1 MTIVKKEKVR
11 VQAGL
16 SQETVDKVK
25 DFYQKEDVSLFM
37 PGKQGVLTIRDKNG
51 KRKEQKRI
59 LTMTINEAYE
69 IFMSE
74 QTEKIIGKSKFAE
87 LRPPEVLLSP
97 QMPRNVCGCIY
108 HTNVKVLEEMYGKYP
123 EHFTPYGEEFIKAC
137 ICDPT
142 SKSCMNSNCQICKD
156 KFQIKFVEELYTQ
169 GFQNNSAKWYQWE
182 KSDDG

>member
-1 MTIVKKEKVR
+1 MTLVEKEKVR

-37 PGKQGVLTIRDKNG
+37 PGKQNVLRIRDKNG

-74 QTEKIIGKSKFAE
+74 QTEKITGKGKFAE
-87 LRPPEVLLSP
+87 LRPTEVLLSS

-108 HTNVKVLEEMYGKYP
+108 HTNIKLLKEMHRKYP

-142 SKSCMNSNCQICKD
+142 SKSCMSSNCQLCKD
-156 KFQIKFVEELYTQ
+156 KFQMKFVEELYTQ
-169 GFQNNSAKWYQWE
+169 GFQIDSAK
-182 KSDDG
+182 